1 MSFHTVTMF
10 VRWGISEDKEIC
22 KMIDEF
28 KTIPLNDRKKDER
41 VINIVRELK
50 KKWSEGTKIERLA
63 TLGWIEYDSIS
74 IFCEMIDNIDK
85 LREEYRENVKL
96 NGVPPE
102 LRDSDVEAYER
113 VVWEENKK
121 MKNRSI

>member
-85 LREEYRENVKL
+85 LREEYRANVLL

-102 LRDSDVEAYER
+102 LRDADVDAYEKA
-113 VVWEENKK
+113 VWEENKK

>member
-1 MSFHTVTMF
+1 MF